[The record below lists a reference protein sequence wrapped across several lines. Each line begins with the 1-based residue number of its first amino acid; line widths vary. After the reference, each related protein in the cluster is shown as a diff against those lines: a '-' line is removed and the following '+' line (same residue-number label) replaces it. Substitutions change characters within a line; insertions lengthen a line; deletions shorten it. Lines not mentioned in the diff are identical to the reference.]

1 MVGICG
7 EGRKVRTTEVRGLAS
22 VAEDMWREANLMKDR
37 VLAKSAVVSEGE
49 WTVEGVV
56 NCELRH

>member
-1 MVGICG
+1 M
-7 EGRKVRTTEVRGLAS
+7 RTTEVRGLAS

-37 VLAKSAVVSEGE
+37 VFAKSAVVSEGE

-56 NCELRH
+56 NGELRH